1 MAQSDSPQSA
11 PKKAPAIEKP
21 PEATP
26 QQPQGPPPIETIFQP
41 VATECIRAP
50 QDAPA
55 ELIVTFTILE
65 GMAVKRLTF
74 LVQENGKKQFLDAVT
89 GGLVMPS

>member
-11 PKKAPAIEKP
+11 PKKPPAIEKA
-21 PEATP
+21 PEAP
-26 QQPQGPPPIETIFQP
+26 PQPQGPPPIETIFQP

-74 LVQENGKKQFLDAVT
+74 LVQENGKKQFLDAVN